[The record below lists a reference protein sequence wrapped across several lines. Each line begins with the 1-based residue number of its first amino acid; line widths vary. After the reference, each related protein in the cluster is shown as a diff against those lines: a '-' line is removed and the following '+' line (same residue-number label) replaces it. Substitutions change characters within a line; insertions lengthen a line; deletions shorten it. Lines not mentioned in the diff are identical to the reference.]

1 MEEFKIPYGKQHIT
15 DSDIDSVVKALKG
28 ELITQGNIVPE
39 FEEKLAKFHDC
50 KYAVAFSNGTAAL
63 HGAYFAIDTK
73 KGDEIIS
80 SPITFVA
87 STNAGIYQGAIPKFV
102 DIDEKTYCIDL
113 DKVDEAITN
122 KTKAITPVSYAGYP
136 VDIKKLRDIIGNRDI
151 KIIHDAAHA
160 IGARLNG
167 DSIVKYADMAMVS
180 FHPVKHIT
188 TGEGGA
194 ILTDSKEYYDKLI
207 MFRSHGIT
215 RDRDLLLKDDGP
227 WYYEMQHLGY
237 NYRITDI
244 CAALG
249 VSQLERIEENFL
261 NRLNIAKKYF
271 EDLKDVKEIFLP
283 INEFDLSDLTK
294 LPKTFNSYHLYPI
307 LVNDKSIRKDFFN
320 YMRENNIFVQVHYY
334 PVHLQ
339 PYYMENY
346 GFKKGDFP
354 IAEDFYEREISIPM
368 FMTLTEPEQNYV
380 IETIKNYF
388 RK

>member
-1 MEEFKIPYGKQHIT
+1 MEKFKIPYGKQHIT
-15 DSDIDSVVKALKG
+15 DSDVDSVVKALKG

-39 FEEKLAKFHDC
+39 FEEKLAKFHNC

-63 HGAYFAIDTK
+63 HGAYASIDTK
-73 KGDEIIS
+73 KDDEIIS

-113 DKVDEAITN
+113 DKVNDVITS

-136 VDIKKLRDIIGNRDI
+136 VDIKKLREIIGNRDI

-167 DSIVKYADMAMVS
+167 DSIIEHADMAMVS

-194 ILTDSKEYYDKLI
+194 ILTNSKEYYDKLV

-227 WYYEMQHLGY
+227 WYYEMQSLGY

-244 CAALG
+244 CASLG
-249 VSQLERIEENFL
+249 VSQLERIEENLL

-271 EDLKDVKEIFLP
+271 EGLKDIEEITLP
-283 INEFDLSDLTK
+283 INEFDLSDLTT

-320 YMRENNIFVQVHYY
+320 YLRENNIFVQVHYY